1 MKKPR
6 KQAVLQYGKRILF
19 MLLGN
24 AGYALSLNLFLAGN
38 DIAAGGFAG
47 LGVVINGLLR
57 QLSMPEIP
65 LGAFMLCLTVP
76 LLIWAFFVKDIQFM
90 IFTLLSTLTYT
101 SAVDLLAFLPTVTDN
116 RLIAAICGGML
127 YAISSVLMI
136 KADCSAGGTDLL
148 AKLLMTKLRNMSLG
162 RMFLCIDGFIVI
174 ASMIVFGEVEIGIYA
189 VIAIAVCSYGTDAI
203 IHGLN
208 RACIFYIITDQ
219 KPEAIS
225 EAIME
230 KLHRGVTSLTGLGM
244 YAHSQR
250 NILLV
255 AVKTGEVYKLK
266 QLMQELD
273 PASFMFLVPANEV
286 LGKGFSTIDLNQTQS
301 NELVQKLATH
311 KKHHPDREKNDETDD
326 TPVSS

>member
-1 MKKPR
+1 MRNPGKR
-6 KQAVLQYGKRILF
+6 TFLQYGKRILY

-76 LLIWAFFVKDIQFM
+76 LIIWAFFVKDIKFM

-101 SAVDLLAFLPTVTDN
+101 SAVDLLAFLPSVTDN
-116 RLIAAICGGML
+116 RLIAAICGGLL
-127 YAISSVLMI
+127 YAISSVLTI

-148 AKLLMTKLRNMSLG
+148 AKLLMTKFRNMSLG
-162 RMFLCIDGFIVI
+162 RMFLCIDGCIVI

-208 RACIFYIITDQ
+208 RACIFYIITDHEP
-219 KPEAIS
+219 KVIS
-225 EAIME
+225 DAIMD
-230 KLHRGVTSLTGLGM
+230 KLHRGVTCLTGLGM

-273 PASFMFLVPANEV
+273 PAAFMFLVPASEV
-286 LGKGFSTIDLNQTQS
+286 LGKGFSTIDLNRVES
-301 NELVQKLATH
+301 NALRQRIATH
-311 KKHHPDREKNDETDD
+311 KGREPRAEKE
-326 TPVSS
+326 